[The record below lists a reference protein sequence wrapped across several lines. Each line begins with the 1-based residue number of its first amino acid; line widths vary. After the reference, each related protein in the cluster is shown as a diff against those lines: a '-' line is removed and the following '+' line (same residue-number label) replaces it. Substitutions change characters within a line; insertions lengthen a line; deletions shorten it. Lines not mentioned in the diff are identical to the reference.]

1 MKEDFYKAKTAY
13 ELCKEMCSG
22 IGVEIVKS
30 SVYEDNNNIEISSY
44 EILARNKVIRI
55 FFSDGTQEKVICD
68 DKDEFDLRRGLFVA
82 LSKKIYKEKY
92 TLEGIEHM
100 ATELSYQ
107 KKYVKMV
114 DKAIKDHNR
123 KLVEEENKKHEEAL
137 QKRLAYER
145 KVKRDKKK
153 RERTI
158 NIQKEAYVR
167 AMKEI
172 GDLHKEKEKGG
183 QRHVGSIFTCS
194 NGICD
199 CNFVGGL
206 HR

>member
-1 MKEDFYKAKTAY
+1 M
-13 ELCKEMCSG
+13 EMGCNLLFDVNLSKSTFNLQHFG
-22 IGVEIVKS
+22 EI
-30 SVYEDNNNIEISSY
+30 IEEFKI
-44 EILARNKVIRI
+44 IIPGKVIVVN
-55 FFSDGTQEKVICD
+55 FANGTTQKVVCD
-68 DKDEFDLRRGLFVA
+68 DKDAFDLRRGLFVA
-82 LSKKIYKEKY
+82 LSKNMYKDKY

-114 DKAIKDHNR
+114 NKAIKDHNK
-123 KLVEEENKKHEEAL
+123 KLIEEENKKHEEIL
-137 QKRLAYER
+137 QKKLAYER

-172 GDLHKEKEKGG
+172 GDLHKEKGE
-183 QRHVGSIFTCS
+183 
-194 NGICD
+194 
-199 CNFVGGL
+199 
-206 HR
+206 

>member
-1 MKEDFYKAKTAY
+1 
-13 ELCKEMCSG
+13 
-22 IGVEIVKS
+22 
-30 SVYEDNNNIEISSY
+30 
-44 EILARNKVIRI
+44 
-55 FFSDGTQEKVICD
+55 
-68 DKDEFDLRRGLFVA
+68 
-82 LSKKIYKEKY
+82 
-92 TLEGIEHM
+92 M

-153 RERTI
+153 RERVI

-172 GDLHKEKEKGG
+172 GDLHKEREKGE
-183 QRHVGSIFTCS
+183 
-194 NGICD
+194 
-199 CNFVGGL
+199 
-206 HR
+206 

>member
-1 MKEDFYKAKTAY
+1 MDRVFYKAMPAY

-22 IGVEIVKS
+22 MKVEISES
-30 SVYEDNNNIEISSY
+30 SVCEDNNNIEISSY
-44 EILARNKVIRI
+44 EILARNKVIRVS
-55 FFSDGTQEKVICD
+55 FSDNTQEKVVCD
-68 DKDEFDLRRGLFVA
+68 ENDKFDLRRGLFVA
-82 LSKKIYKEKY
+82 LSKKIYKDKY

-114 DKAIKDHNR
+114 DKAIKEHDR
-123 KLVEEENKKHEEAL
+123 KLVEEENKKHEEAMK
-137 QKRLAYER
+137 KRLAHER

-153 RERTI
+153 RERAI

-172 GDLHKEKEKGG
+172 GDLHKENEKGE
-183 QRHVGSIFTCS
+183 
-194 NGICD
+194 
-199 CNFVGGL
+199 
-206 HR
+206 

>member
-1 MKEDFYKAKTAY
+1 MEKDFCRTKTAY
-13 ELCKEMCSG
+13 ELCKEMCS
-22 IGVEIVKS
+22 EIKFFES
-30 SVYEDNNNIEISSY
+30 SAYEDGNNIKISSY
-44 EILARNKVIRI
+44 EILARNKVIRVS
-55 FFSDGTQEKVICD
+55 FSDNTQEKVVCN
-68 DKDEFDLRRGLFVA
+68 DKDKFDLRRGLFVA
-82 LSKKIYKEKY
+82 LSKKMYKEKY

-123 KLVEEENKKHEEAL
+123 KLIEEENKKYEEEL
-137 QKRLAYER
+137 QKKLAYER

-153 RERTI
+153 RERAI

-172 GDLHKEKEKGG
+172 GDLHKEREKGE
-183 QRHVGSIFTCS
+183 
-194 NGICD
+194 
-199 CNFVGGL
+199 
-206 HR
+206 

>member
-1 MKEDFYKAKTAY
+1 MDRVFYKAMPAY

-22 IGVEIVKS
+22 MKVEIS
-30 SVYEDNNNIEISSY
+30 ELSVCEDNNNIEISSY
-44 EILARNKVIRI
+44 EILARNKVIRVS
-55 FFSDGTQEKVICD
+55 FSDNTQEKVICD

-82 LSKKIYKEKY
+82 LSKKMYKEKY

-114 DKAIKDHNR
+114 DKATKDHNR

-172 GDLHKEKEKGG
+172 GDLHKEKEKGE
-183 QRHVGSIFTCS
+183 
-194 NGICD
+194 
-199 CNFVGGL
+199 
-206 HR
+206 

>member
-1 MKEDFYKAKTAY
+1 MEKDFCRTKTAY

-30 SVYEDNNNIEISSY
+30 SVCEDNNNIEISRY
-44 EILARNKVIRI
+44 EILARNKVIRVS
-55 FFSDGTQEKVICD
+55 FSDSTQEKVICD

-82 LSKKIYKEKY
+82 LSKKMYKEKY
-92 TLEGIEHM
+92 TLEGIEHK

-107 KKYVKMV
+107 KKYVKMI
-114 DKAIKDHNR
+114 DKVIKEHDK
-123 KLVEEENKKHEEAL
+123 KLIEVENKKYEETM
-137 QKRLAYER
+137 QKRLAHER

-153 RERTI
+153 RERMI

-172 GDLHKEKEKGG
+172 GDLHKERGEGE
-183 QRHVGSIFTCS
+183 
-194 NGICD
+194 
-199 CNFVGGL
+199 
-206 HR
+206 